1 MISDIVSN
9 RDTHVNK
16 YTVYLKPVINTCI
29 VLTLLYKRVF
39 LNEDVL
45 K

>member
-29 VLTLLYKRVF
+29 TRYSNSNRTYY
-39 LNEDVL
+39 EMI
-45 K
+45 